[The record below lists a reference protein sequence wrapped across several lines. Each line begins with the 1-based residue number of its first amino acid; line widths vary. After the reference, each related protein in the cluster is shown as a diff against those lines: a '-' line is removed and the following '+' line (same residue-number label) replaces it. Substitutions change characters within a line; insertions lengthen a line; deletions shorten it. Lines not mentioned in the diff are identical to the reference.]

1 MYKNYDVSSRI
12 LCLVVH
18 LATSKIMKL
27 TVFLM
32 LIGTIGAQGK
42 TYAQRISL
50 SLQNTS
56 FEVALNKI
64 ATKGGLHVLYSPT
77 MLKQTKPVSLTVH
90 DAPFEEVLQR
100 CFADQPVEY
109 TIAKKTI
116 IVKDKPN
123 MAASETI
130 RAATVQEIQIT
141 VVGTVADT
149 SGLMQGV
156 TVVIKGEPGKGTTTD
171 QNGRFSLPVTN
182 ANATLLI
189 SMVGYRSQSV
199 PLRGRR
205 TIDIKLARANAD
217 IDEIVVVGYGTQRK
231 SDLTGSV
238 ASVNTSEINA
248 FPLAGTQQALQGRAP
263 GVAVSSINGEPGKA
277 PRVRIRGG
285 TSINASSDPLYVVDG
300 FPGSTPPA
308 PEDVQSVEVL
318 KDASATAIYGSR
330 GANGVIMITTK
341 KGKIGKPTIEFT
353 NSYGTQKVGKRLNL
367 LNASEFAAYINDTYV
382 NSGNSSVPY
391 PNPESYGEGTDWQEE
406 IFRTGNLLSNQLS
419 ISGGSENVRYYTSL
433 NHYGQKGT
441 VIESNYRRFSG
452 TSNIDMDVSDRLKI
466 GTRLMFNRNILD
478 GVRTQE
484 TSSGTSGAGVISGA
498 LRFDPIQGIFDE
510 DGNYTLKAVGDPHD
524 NPVAA
529 ARERDNQVVTDLF
542 QGNGYLELGLLPEL
556 KFRSTLGVQISNQ
569 RIGNYVSQKLVEGR
583 NNNGVGSIGAHKNTN
598 LISENFFTYEKEF
611 NEKHNLNLMVGYSYQ
626 SSRNET
632 WQSNNRNFISD
643 GFSYWN
649 LGAGS
654 NYQNAASNMEDWV
667 MSSFY
672 GRINYNFKSR
682 YLFTVTGRYDGSSRF
697 GENNKWAFFPSG
709 AFAWNISQEP
719 FMEDL
724 TTISNLKFRTSYGE
738 TGNSEIGSYQSL
750 ARYSPTLSTIEGNP
764 VNAVRP
770 TNVANPNLT
779 WETTKQTDAGI
790 DVGVLENRI
799 NLTIDYY
806 YKKTV
811 DLLYSVPLPLYSG
824 FTSSLQNI
832 GSVEN
837 KGWEFALQTV
847 NFDKEFKWNSAFNIT
862 FNRNKILQLPGG
874 EIRYNSIPGHM
885 LSTESQILREG
896 DVVGAFFGWKFDGIY
911 QKDDDFSA
919 QPKKVLGDVKYAD
932 IYGRNDENNLVSGP
946 DGTVNA
952 DDRTVI
958 GKPNPDFTFGF
969 NNDFRYKNFDLNI
982 FMTGSYGNDMLNI
995 TRMELDWMAGKGNA
1009 TKDALNRWTPRNTN
1023 TDVPRASASHNPEVS
1038 SRWVEDGSYLR
1049 LKNIAIGFSVPTE
1062 SMERIGI
1069 NNLRFFA
1076 SVQNIWTWTNYTG
1089 FDPEVSFS
1097 DSNRNIGLDY
1107 MGYPNIKSV
1116 TIGFN
1121 AKF

>member
-1 MYKNYDVSSRI
+1 MYKNYDVSSR
-12 LCLVVH
+12 LLRLVGRA
-18 LATSKIMKL
+18 ATSKIMKL
-27 TVFLM
+27 IAFFM
-32 LIGTIGAQGK
+32 LLGTFCVHANSH
-42 TYAQRISL
+42 AQRL
-50 SLQNTS
+50 SLALQNRS
-56 FEVALNKI
+56 FEEALNAI
-64 ATKGGLHVLYSPT
+64 ATKSGYHVLYSPT
-77 MLKQTKPVSLTVH
+77 MLKGTKPVSLKLRS
-90 DAPFEEVLQR
+90 ASLEEALKL
-100 CFADQPVEY
+100 CFADQPVVY
-109 TIAKKTI
+109 TISKNTI
-116 IVKDKPN
+116 VVKDNPDKTVSRIPKVIS
-123 MAASETI
+123 AVQSQTTI
-130 RAATVQEIQIT
+130 Q
-141 VVGTVADT
+141 GTVRD
-149 SGLMQGV
+149 SLGVVQGV
-156 TVVIKGEPGKGTTTD
+156 TLSIKGIPGKGTTTD
-171 QNGRFSLPVTN
+171 SDGRFTLQVMNSD
-182 ANATLLI
+182 ATLLV
-189 SMVGYRSQSV
+189 SMVGYQSQAI
-199 PLRGRR
+199 PLQRR
-205 TIDIKLARANAD
+205 TSFEITLVRVNAD
-217 IDEIVVVGYGTQRK
+217 IDEVVVVGYGTQRK

-238 ASVNTSEINA
+238 SSVNSSEINA

-263 GVAVSSINGEPGKA
+263 GVAVSSVNGEPGKA

-285 TSINASSDPLYVVDG
+285 TSINASSNPLYVVDG

-353 NSYGTQKVGKRLNL
+353 NSLASQKVGKRLEL
-367 LNASEFAAYINDTYV
+367 LNASEFAAYINDTYL
-382 NSGNSSVPY
+382 NSGNTDIPY
-391 PNPESYGEGTDWQEE
+391 PNPDSYGEGTDWQDE
-406 IFRTGNLLSNQLS
+406 IFRTGNLVSNQLS
-419 ISGGSENVRYYTSL
+419 ISGGSDNIRYYTSL

-441 VIESNYRRFSG
+441 VIESDFRRFSG
-452 TSNIDMDVSDRLKI
+452 TSNLDMTVSKRVKI
-466 GTRLMFNRNILD
+466 GTRLMFNRNILN

-498 LRFDPIQGIFDE
+498 LRFDPIQGVYDE

-529 ARERDNQVVTDLF
+529 ARERDNQVITDLF
-542 QGNGYLELGLLPEL
+542 QGNGYVELGLLTDL

-569 RIGNYVSQKLVEGR
+569 RTGNYVSQKLVEGR
-583 NNNGVGSIGAHKNTN
+583 NDNGIGSIAAHKNTN
-598 LISENFFTYEKEF
+598 LISENFFTYQKRF
-611 NEKHNLNLMVGYSYQ
+611 NELHNLDVMAGYSYQ

-654 NYQNAASNMEDWV
+654 DYQNASSNLEDWV

-672 GRINYNFKSR
+672 GRVNYSFKNR

-709 AFAWNISQEP
+709 AFAWNLSQEP
-719 FMEDL
+719 FMEDIAV
-724 TTISNLKFRTSYGE
+724 ISNLKLRTSYGE

-750 ARYSPTLSTIEGNP
+750 ARYSPTLSTIEGSP

-779 WETTKQTDAGI
+779 WETTKQTDAGLDI
-790 DVGVLENRI
+790 GVLDNRI

-811 DLLYSVPLPLYSG
+811 DLLYSVPLPMYSG

-837 KGWEFALQTV
+837 KGWEFGLQTV
-847 NFDKEFKWNSAFNIT
+847 NIDKEFKWNTDFNIT

-896 DVVGAFFGWKFDGIY
+896 DVVGAFFGWEFQGLY
-911 QKDDDFSA
+911 QQGDDFSA
-919 QPKKVLGDVKYAD
+919 QPNKVPGDVKYAD
-932 IYGRNDENNLVSGP
+932 IFGRDQENNLVKGP
-946 DGTVNA
+946 DGAVNA

-958 GKPNPDFTFGF
+958 GNPNPDFTFGF
-969 NNDFRYKNFDLNI
+969 NNDFKYKNFDVNI
-982 FMTGSYGNDMLNI
+982 FMIGSYGNDMLNI

-1009 TKDALNRWTPRNTN
+1009 TKNALNRWTPENTD
-1023 TDVPRASASHNPEVS
+1023 TDVPRASASHNTEVS
-1038 SRWVEDGSYLR
+1038 SRWIEDGSYLR
-1049 LKNIAIGFSVPTE
+1049 LKNIAIGYSVPKV
-1062 SMERIGI
+1062 SIERIGI
-1069 NNLRFFA
+1069 TQLRFFA
-1076 SVQNIWTWTNYTG
+1076 SVQNIWTWTKYSG

-1107 MGYPNIKSV
+1107 MGYPNIKSF

>member
-1 MYKNYDVSSRI
+1 
-12 LCLVVH
+12 
-18 LATSKIMKL
+18 MKL
-27 TVFLM
+27 IVFFM
-32 LIGTIGAQGK
+32 LLGTFCVQAN
-42 TYAQRISL
+42 TYAQRLSL
-50 SLQNTS
+50 ALQNTS
-56 FEVALNKI
+56 LEEALKKI
-64 ATKGGLHVLYSPT
+64 ATKSGFHILYNPT
-77 MLKQTKPVSLTVH
+77 ILKDTKPVSVTLH
-90 DAPFEEVLQR
+90 EASLEEVLTL
-100 CFADQPVEY
+100 CFANQPVVY
-109 TIAKKTI
+109 TLRKNTI
-116 IVKDKPN
+116 IVKHNPN
-123 MAASETI
+123 IIASE
-130 RAATVQEIQIT
+130 ALKVETVQQDQIS
-141 VVGTVADT
+141 VQGTVAD
-149 SGLMQGV
+149 SLGAIYGA
-156 TVVIKGEPGKGTTTD
+156 TVAIKGEPSEGTTTD
-171 QNGRFSLPVTN
+171 SNGHFSLQVAN
-182 ANATLLI
+182 SNATLLI
-189 SMVGYRSQSV
+189 SMIGYQPQSV
-199 PLRGRR
+199 PLQGRR
-205 TIDIKLARANAD
+205 NLQIILTRVNAD
-217 IDEIVVVGYGTQRK
+217 IDEVVVVGYGTQRK

-238 ASVNTSEINA
+238 SSVNSNELNA

-263 GVAVSSINGEPGKA
+263 GVAVSSVNGEPGKA

-285 TSINASSDPLYVVDG
+285 TSINASSNPLYVVDG

-308 PEDVQSVEVL
+308 PEDVQSIEVL

-341 KGKIGKPTIEFT
+341 KGTIGKPIIEFT
-353 NSYGTQKVGKRLNL
+353 NSFASQEVGKRLDL
-367 LNASEFAAYINDTYV
+367 LNASEFASYINDTYA
-382 NSGNSSVPY
+382 NSGNTSVPY
-391 PNPESYGEGTDWQEE
+391 PNPDSYGEGTDWQDE
-406 IFRTGNLLSNQLS
+406 IFRKGNLLSNQLS
-419 ISGGSENVRYYTSL
+419 ISGGSENVKYYTSL

-441 VIESNYRRFSG
+441 VIESDFRRFSG
-452 TSNIDMDVSDRLKI
+452 TSNIDMAVSERIKI
-466 GTRLMFNRNILD
+466 GTRIMFNRNILN

-498 LRFDPIQGIFDE
+498 LRFDPIQGVFDD

-529 ARERDNQVVTDLF
+529 ARERDNQVITDLF
-542 QGNGYLELGLLPEL
+542 QGNGYIELGILPEL
-556 KFRSTLGVQISNQ
+556 TFRSTLGAQISNQ
-569 RIGNYVSQKLVEGR
+569 RTGNYVSRKLVEGR
-583 NNNGVGSIGAHKNTN
+583 NDNGVGSIAAHKNTN
-598 LISENFFTYEKEF
+598 LISENFLTYQKQF
-611 NEKHNLNLMVGYSYQ
+611 NTSHNLNVMAGYSYQ

-632 WQSNNRNFISD
+632 WQSNNRNFIAD
-643 GFSYWN
+643 DFSYWN

-654 NYQNAASNMEDWV
+654 DYQNASSNLEDWV

-672 GRINYNFKSR
+672 GRVNYNFKSR
-682 YLFTVTGRYDGSSRF
+682 YLFTLTGRYDGSSRF

-709 AFAWNISQEP
+709 AFAWNVSQEP
-719 FMEDL
+719 FMEDI
-724 TTISNLKFRTSYGE
+724 TTISNLKFRTSYGQ

-790 DVGVLENRI
+790 DIGILDNRI
-799 NLTIDYY
+799 NLTVDYY

-811 DLLYSVPLPLYSG
+811 DLLYSVPLPMYSG

-837 KGWEFALQTV
+837 KGWEFALQTT

-862 FNRNKILQLPGG
+862 FNRNKILHLPGG

-896 DVVGAFFGWKFDGIY
+896 DVVGAFFGWEFQGIY
-911 QKDDDFSA
+911 QQGEDFSA
-919 QPKKVLGDVKYAD
+919 QPNKVPGDVKYAD
-932 IYGRNDENNLVSGP
+932 IYGRDEDNNLVLGP
-946 DGTVNA
+946 DGKVNA

-958 GKPNPDFTFGF
+958 GNPNPDFTFGF
-969 NNDFRYKNFDLNI
+969 NNDFKYNNFDLNI

-1009 TKDALNRWTPRNTN
+1009 TTAALNRWTPENTD
-1023 TDVPRASASHNPEVS
+1023 TDVPRASASHNTEVS

-1049 LKNIAIGFSVPTE
+1049 IKNIAIGYSVPRA
-1062 SMERIGI
+1062 SIQRIGI
-1069 NNLRFFA
+1069 EQLRFFA
-1076 SVQNIWTWTNYTG
+1076 SVQNIWTWTNYKG

-1107 MGYPNIKSV
+1107 MGYPNIKSFTV
-1116 TIGFN
+1116 GFN